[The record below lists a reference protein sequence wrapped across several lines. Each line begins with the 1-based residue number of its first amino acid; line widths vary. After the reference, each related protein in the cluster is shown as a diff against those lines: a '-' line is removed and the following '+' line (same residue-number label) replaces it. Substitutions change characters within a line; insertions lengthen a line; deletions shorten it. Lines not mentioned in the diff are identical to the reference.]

1 MPDPKRRVGVALF
14 LATLL
19 VVAACS
25 GGDGV
30 GSSPTNTPVVAT
42 PPIDAQATSAQAV
55 TPTEGPT
62 ETATTA
68 AVGTVTLTQ
77 LIIAPVPSNLPA
89 YDRDDWRHWI
99 DADGDCQNTRAE
111 VLIAESSATVSFTSG
126 NNCTVSTGTWQAT

>member
-30 GSSPTNTPVVAT
+30 GSSPTNTAVVAT
-42 PPIDAQATSAQAV
+42 APTEATATSAQEV

-62 ETATTA
+62 ATATTA
-68 AVGTVTLTQ
+68 AIGTITLTQ
-77 LIIAPVPSNLPA
+77 LMVAPFPNSLLA
-89 YDRDDWRHWI
+89 YDCDDWRHWV

-126 NNCTVSTGTWQAT
+126 NNCNVSTGIWQAT